1 MTKPY
6 DGKFYK
12 TLKKKIL
19 KLQKKNSAL
28 FEKYKKSKNIK
39 KFLER

>member
-1 MTKPY
+1 MMK
-6 DGKFYK
+6 KFIK
-12 TLKKKIL
+12 TLKKKI
-19 KLQKKNSAL
+19 KITKKNSAL